1 MGFLSDLLSRRAT
14 AQQAA
19 LEPITVQGGRFTAWN
34 GDAYAS
40 DIFRSGVDAIARNAS
55 KLDAK
60 HVIVSA
66 EGQRPGNDPQLDRV
80 LQVRPNRYMTSASFI
95 EKLVNVLYCHNNA
108 FAVIDRE
115 GRAVRAIYP
124 VNCAGA
130 DFLED
135 ATGSVFVRFRM
146 TSGEEFT
153 FPYGDVIHLRRNFNA
168 DPLLGD
174 PNDAIQATLELA
186 HAQDEGIVNGIKSGA
201 TIRGILQMTSIL
213 SPEALAEEK
222 KKFVDANLAA
232 NNQGGVVIVDQKKT
246 YTPIDSKPYVID
258 GEQVEQVKK
267 KVYAYLGISEKV
279 VTASYDEDEFGAF
292 YESVIE
298 PLALQLSQEFTEK
311 LFTRRE
317 QAFGNRIVFSANR
330 LQFASSKSK
339 ANMIQQLSS
348 VGLLTVNQAL
358 EILNLPPVED
368 GDKRLQ
374 SLNYIDAAKAD
385 AYQLKGEGANTSD
398 ESESA

>member
-1 MGFLSDLLSRRAT
+1 MGFLSAIMRRRGRGST
-14 AQQAA
+14 PT
-19 LEPITVQGGRFTAWN
+19 LEPVTIQGGRFTAWN

-40 DIFRSGVDAIARNAS
+40 DIFRAGVDAIARNVS

-60 HVIVSA
+60 HVIVDTD
-66 EGQRPGNDPQLDRV
+66 GQRPGNDSQLSRI
-80 LQVRPNRYMTSASFI
+80 LSTRPNRYMTASSFL
-95 EKLVNVLYCHNNA
+95 EKLVNLLYCHNNA

-115 GRAVRAIYP
+115 DRRIDAIYP
-124 VNCAGA
+124 VNCSGA

-135 ATGSVFVRFRM
+135 ASGRVFVRFRM
-146 TSGEEFT
+146 KSGEEYT
-153 FPYGDVIHLRRNFNA
+153 FPYSDVIHLRRNFNA

-186 HAQDEGIVNGIKSGA
+186 HAQDEGIVNGIKAGA
-201 TIRGILQMTSIL
+201 TIRGILQITSIL
-213 SPEALAEEK
+213 SPEKLAEEK
-222 KKFVDANLAA
+222 VKFVSANLAA
-232 NNQGGVVIVDQKKT
+232 ENQGGVVIVDQKKT

-258 GEQVEQVKK
+258 GEQVEQVRK
-267 KVYAYLGISEKV
+267 KVYAYLGISESI
-279 VTASYDEDEFGAF
+279 VTSSYTEDEFGAF

-298 PLALQLSQEFTEK
+298 PIALQLSQEFTEK
-311 LFTRRE
+311 IFTRRE

-339 ANMIQQLSS
+339 ASMIQTLSS

-368 GDKRLQ
+368 GDRRLQ
-374 SLNYIDAAKAD
+374 SLNYVDADKATE
-385 AYQLKGEGANTSD
+385 YQLGRSEGE
-398 ESESA
+398 